1 MARRREERYRFI
13 ASEKKIRISDRHTV
27 NDILLIV
34 NATDGIT
41 IASQLDPGKGF
52 TCTYYPLPV
61 SDTDFQQSTDG
72 YTEVLLDYDTTG
84 MSDTDE
90 LTIFIDDEQ
99 HGLKVKP
106 YEFAIDAIERIR
118 IANPQSLI
126 DADFEYGLQNT
137 KWQSLGLNRN
147 IPSFFEL
154 PGPAIPVTDISS
166 LGAATYSTVRVT
178 VDSGLALPVGTPFS
192 ITGTTNTLADGLFIV
207 IATNGTTT
215 FDYLAKGS
223 IPTGSVSTTYT
234 VLKEGGTYAGTPM
247 DLSSMS
253 GNGAGGVVTVT
264 FGSPHGLVPGSPIYV
279 VDTTA
284 GTQSHEGRFFVNQ
297 VINGTQITYN
307 AGQTVTSG
315 AITTTNVSV
324 YAVNDSFFIHRPFDG
339 GVLMGPS
346 LPIHGLEAKRQT
358 KRYFRYQSG
367 KGILFSTGT
376 LFNPVFDIQ
385 TVTYSAPDITV
396 TTQIPHGLQSG
407 ATVRIYG
414 ITSANYNGDYE
425 VKSITNDFTF
435 TVAAGSPAPTDATA
449 ILDFQPRVAVIKW
462 VGASIRCGLF
472 DDSNG
477 MFWEYDGQELAVV
490 RRSSTFQLAGTVDVT
505 NGSQTVT
512 GTNTRFTEQL
522 KVGDLI
528 VIRGQ
533 TYLVS
538 TITNDTTLSISP
550 ENRGAS
556 ASGVKP
562 TIVREL
568 RVPQSKFNMDRID
581 GSDTPSG
588 YTIDLTKMQMLG
600 IQYSWYGAGFIDFML
615 RGPKGEFITVH
626 RMKNNNIN
634 DEAYMRSGNLPC
646 RYEVANTSG
655 IDKLATAS
663 GTSPTSITLSD
674 ASRFPVPP
682 AGIGSNYVMVTS
694 NQSGTIFH
702 EVMSYTGKSG
712 NTLTGVTPATSY
724 TQYLAGANRTFSG
737 TLLSQNHP
745 AGSSVILLDNTCA
758 PTISHWGSAV
768 IMDGGFDEDS
778 GYLFNLSR
786 TNISIPGNSSTA
798 VLLFRP
804 APSVSNTIP
813 GLLGEREVINRSQIT
828 LKELGL
834 NNNSSRNLELSA
846 ILNPSNVGAATWLN
860 ANTTTV
866 GPANVFQPSF
876 AQYAI
881 AGGTILGGTAPVDG
895 EILFRFLSSSGTTV
909 YDLSAIKEVQNS
921 IIGGNNTYPDG
932 PEVIVFY
939 VTNNNSQSASVDFV
953 LRWTEAQA

>member
-1 MARRREERYRFI
+1 MARRREERYRFD

-61 SDTDFQQSTDG
+61 TDTDFEQSTDG
-72 YTEVLLDYDTTG
+72 YTEVLLEYDTTG

-90 LTIFIDDEQ
+90 LSIFIDDEQ

-166 LGAATYSTVRVT
+166 QGAATYSTVRVT

-367 KGILFSTGT
+367 KGVLFSTGT

-407 ATVRIYG
+407 ATVRLYG

-425 VKSITNDFTF
+425 VKSVTNDFTF

-449 ILDFQPRVAVIKW
+449 LLDSQPRIAAIKW

-477 MFWEYDGQELAVV
+477 MFWEYDGQELSVV

-550 ENRGAS
+550 ENRGAT

-588 YTIDLTKMQMLG
+588 YTVDLTKMQMLG

-646 RYEVANTSG
+646 RYEVSNTAG
-655 IDKLATAS
+655 IDKLAVAT
-663 GTSPTSITLSD
+663 GITTTSLTLSD

-682 AGIGSNYVMVTS
+682 VGISSNYVMVTS

-712 NTLTGVTPATSY
+712 NTLTGVTTATSY
-724 TQYLAGANRTFSG
+724 TQYLAGANRTFTGVSS
-737 TLLSQNHP
+737 SQNHP
-745 AGSSVILLDNTCA
+745 SGSSVILLNNTCA

-798 VLLFRP
+798 ILLFRP

-834 NNNSSRNLELSA
+834 NNNSSRNLEVSA
-846 ILNPSNVGAATWLN
+846 ILNPSNVGEATWVN

-866 GPANVFQPSF
+866 GAASVFQPSF
-876 AQYAI
+876 AQYAVT
-881 AGGTILGGTAPVDG
+881 GGTILGGTAPVDG
-895 EILFRFLSSSGTTV
+895 EILFRYLSSSGTTV

-921 IIGGNNTYPDG
+921 VIGGNNTYPDG

-939 VTNNNSQSASVDFV
+939 VTNNNSQSASVDIV

>member
-1 MARRREERYRFI
+1 MARRREERYRFD
-13 ASEKKIRISDRHTV
+13 ASEKKIRIADRHTV

-41 IASQLDPGKGF
+41 IGSQLDPGKGF

-61 SDTDFQQSTDG
+61 TDTDFEQSTDG
-72 YTEVLLDYDTTG
+72 YTEVLLEYDTTG

-90 LTIFIDDEQ
+90 LSIFIDDEQ
-99 HGLKVKP
+99 HGLKVRP
-106 YEFAIDAIERIR
+106 YEFAVDAIERIR

-166 LGAATYSTVRVT
+166 QGAATYSTVRVT

-192 ITGTTNTLADGLFIV
+192 ITGTTNTLADGLFVV

-297 VINGTQITYN
+297 VINGTQVSYN

-339 GVLMGPS
+339 GVLMGPA
-346 LPIHGLEAKRQT
+346 LPVHGLEAKRQT

-367 KGILFSTGT
+367 KGVLFSTGT

-407 ATVRIYG
+407 ATVRLYG

-425 VKSITNDFTF
+425 VKSVTNDFTF

-449 ILDFQPRVAVIKW
+449 LLDSQPRIAVIKW

-538 TITNDTTLSISP
+538 TITSDTVLSISP

-568 RVPQSKFNMDRID
+568 RVPQSKFNIDRID
-581 GSDTPSG
+581 
-588 YTIDLTKMQMLG
+588 
-600 IQYSWYGAGFIDFML
+600 
-615 RGPKGEFITVH
+615 
-626 RMKNNNIN
+626 
-634 DEAYMRSGNLPC
+634 
-646 RYEVANTSG
+646 
-655 IDKLATAS
+655 
-663 GTSPTSITLSD
+663 
-674 ASRFPVPP
+674 
-682 AGIGSNYVMVTS
+682 
-694 NQSGTIFH
+694 
-702 EVMSYTGKSG
+702 
-712 NTLTGVTPATSY
+712 
-724 TQYLAGANRTFSG
+724 
-737 TLLSQNHP
+737 
-745 AGSSVILLDNTCA
+745 
-758 PTISHWGSAV
+758 
-768 IMDGGFDEDS
+768 
-778 GYLFNLSR
+778 
-786 TNISIPGNSSTA
+786 
-798 VLLFRP
+798 
-804 APSVSNTIP
+804 
-813 GLLGEREVINRSQIT
+813 
-828 LKELGL
+828 
-834 NNNSSRNLELSA
+834 
-846 ILNPSNVGAATWLN
+846 
-860 ANTTTV
+860 
-866 GPANVFQPSF
+866 
-876 AQYAI
+876 
-881 AGGTILGGTAPVDG
+881 
-895 EILFRFLSSSGTTV
+895 
-909 YDLSAIKEVQNS
+909 
-921 IIGGNNTYPDG
+921 
-932 PEVIVFY
+932 
-939 VTNNNSQSASVDFV
+939 
-953 LRWTEAQA
+953 